1 MWMACH
7 GQEEIAERESI
18 GQKTVDD
25 VTKSL
30 SGFGNLAD
38 SAKSLAS
45 HATDFDP
52 PIYNIWKQQNKS
64 EGSSHLG
71 QGMKMEHIV
80 RVWDKPRKVSVHWMS
95 KSVWI
100 AVGDF
105 NGERIEVKAR
115 SESAAVAHWREAA
128 QYRGH

>member
-71 QGMKMEHIV
+71 QGIENGTYCQG
-80 RVWDKPRKVSVHWMS
+80 
-95 KSVWI
+95 
-100 AVGDF
+100 VGQAPQSLRPLDV
-105 NGERIEVKAR
+105 EKRLDCR
-115 SESAAVAHWREAA
+115 R
-128 QYRGH
+128 RL